1 MSSVNPDLVK
11 ERQKCTFDVQELVHF
26 IDRGE
31 EHTLERK
38 ELEDLVLSVKEL
50 KDETPEEYLSH
61 KERYENAIRKAS
73 LLFKILQKYFET
85 HNLLDIFSPTN
96 KYRVQFGVLKDV
108 SPFLVHMGMFL
119 PTLLHQT
126 TPEQAA
132 EWVPK
137 AQSMQMIGT
146 YAQTELGHGTFLRGL
161 ETTATYDA
169 KAEEF
174 ILNTPTLT
182 SFKWWPGGLAHT
194 ANHCVVV
201 AQLYTKGKCYGVHP
215 FLVQIRDLETHMPM
229 PGIKIGEIGSKLG
242 YNTVNNGFL
251 GFNKV
256 RIPRTNL
263 LMKNAQVL
271 KDGTYVKAK
280 SEKLTYGTMVL
291 IRVLIVT
298 DMAYE
303 LARASTVAVRYSVV
317 RHQSQPKPGQPEPQ
331 IIEYVTQQHKLF
343 IAVATSHVYRI
354 TGHWLWDTYYKVT
367 SDLDKGNLEQL
378 PELHAVS
385 CCLKAVCSRDA
396 SIHIDDCR
404 LACGGHGYM
413 KSSSFPFIQAIVTAS
428 VTYEGEYTVM
438 MLQTARYLMKTLK
451 QALSGKAITSTVAY
465 LLDFDKNSN
474 RNWQNTPEGIVI
486 GFQAIAAGLT
496 KAAYDEIEKHEKT
509 GLDYEDSWNQASVQL
524 VRASEA
530 HCRVI
535 ICEKSWLEAQRLTKS
550 LSPALSKVLLE
561 LVELYIIYW
570 ALEKK
575 GDFLVYTKMQKDD
588 VMQLQQRYEE
598 LLAVIRPNA
607 VGLVDGFDIRDEIL
621 NSTLGAYDGRVY
633 ERLMEEALKSPLN
646 AEPVNTSFHQYLKPF
661 MTAKL

>member
-1 MSSVNPDLVK
+1 
-11 ERQKCTFDVQELVHF
+11 
-26 IDRGE
+26 
-31 EHTLERK
+31 
-38 ELEDLVLSVKEL
+38 
-50 KDETPEEYLSH
+50 
-61 KERYENAIRKAS
+61 
-73 LLFKILQKYFET
+73 
-85 HNLLDIFSPTN
+85 
-96 KYRVQFGVLKDV
+96 
-108 SPFLVHMGMFL
+108 MGMFL

-317 RHQSQPKPGQPEPQ
+317 RHQSQPKPG
-331 IIEYVTQQHKLF
+331 
-343 IAVATSHVYRI
+343 
-354 TGHWLWDTYYKVT
+354 
-367 SDLDKGNLEQL
+367 
-378 PELHAVS
+378 
-385 CCLKAVCSRDA
+385 
-396 SIHIDDCR
+396 

-646 AEPVNTSFHQYLKPF
+646 AEPVNRSFHQYLKPF